1 MGREE
6 EGHRKRKIDT
16 EREGGG
22 GVREGGREGERERER
37 QRQRLT
43 GQQADRGW
51 EGKRRDIESVR

>member
-22 GVREGGREGERERER
+22 VREGGREGERERQR